1 MTIVVLFFMELMVMR
16 YARFGQNDQPDVEH
30 PRSGHFDDEN
40 VTPGE
45 GNRDAEIFEKP
56 MDVEEYMAQLTAIF
70 ILEFGI
76 VFHSV
81 FIGLTLAVSGE
92 EFTTLYIVIV
102 FHQTFEGLGLGS
114 RLATLP
120 WPPSKSLTPYILA
133 IVYGVSTPIAIAIGL
148 GVRKSYPPT
157 GRTTLIVNG
166 VFDSISGG
174 ILIYVGLVELMA
186 REFMFTPAM
195 QRAPIKTV
203 LAAFLLLCCGA
214 ALMALLG
221 KWA

>member
-1 MTIVVLFFMELMVMR
+1 
-16 YARFGQNDQPDVEH
+16 
-30 PRSGHFDDEN
+30 
-40 VTPGE
+40 
-45 GNRDAEIFEKP
+45 
-56 MDVEEYMAQLTAIF
+56 
-70 ILEFGI
+70 FGI

-81 FIGLTLAVSGE
+81 FIGLTPAVSSE

-114 RLATLP
+114 RLATPP
-120 WPPSKSLTPYILA
+120 WPQSKLLTPYILGL
-133 IVYGVSTPIAIAIGL
+133 VYRASTPIAIAIGL
-148 GVRKSYPPT
+148 GVRKTYPAT

-174 ILIYVGLVELMA
+174 ILVYVGLVELMA
-186 REFMFTPAM
+186 HEFMFTPSM
-195 QRAPIKTV
+195 RRAPIQTV
-203 LAAFLLLCCGA
+203 LAALLLLSSGA